1 MFKSIVVGVD
11 SSERSLHAQTLAF
24 YLARRLH
31 ASVLGLHVVDILS
44 LEGPLLNDIAAPAD
58 VESYL
63 DAPRIRE
70 SLTARG
76 RHLLEDFAAA
86 ALREQVG
93 AQTALDFGLVAN
105 QICERSK
112 SADLVVLGHHGA
124 SRTDAP
130 ANPGGTAAAVARK
143 ASGTVLICPASAREL
158 HHLALAYDGSERACK
173 AMHVAAELASS
184 LDAAL
189 TVLSVSRDPKAGDLR
204 LAQARAYFEPY
215 RLSVEFRHLTGHAP
229 QEIIGFIRRNSPDAL
244 FIGAY
249 GHSRIVEMM
258 LGSTTEH
265 VLRHAPCPLFL
276 SR

>member
-1 MFKSIVVGVD
+1 VFKSIVVGVD

-24 YLARRLH
+24 YLAHQLH

-44 LEGPLLNDIAAPAD
+44 FEGPLLNDIAAPAD

-70 SLTARG
+70 NLTARG
-76 RHLLEDFAAA
+76 HQLLEDFAAA
-86 ALREQVG
+86 ALREQVA

-112 SADLVVLGHHGA
+112 SADLVVLGHRGA
-124 SRTDAP
+124 PRADAP
-130 ANPGGTAAAVARK
+130 ANPGGTAASVARR
-143 ASGTVLICPASAREL
+143 ASGTVLICPTSAREL
-158 HHLALAYDGSERACK
+158 RHLMLAYDGSERACK
-173 AMHVAAELASS
+173 AMHVAAELASV
-184 LDAAL
+184 LGAAL
-189 TVLSVSRDPKAGDLR
+189 TVLSVGRDPQVGELR

-215 RLSVEFRHLTGHAP
+215 GLSVEFRHLAGHAAH
-229 QEIIGFIRRNSPDAL
+229 EIIAFIRRNSPDAL

-249 GHSRIVEMM
+249 GHSCIVEMM

-265 VLRHAPCPLFL
+265 VLRNAPCPLFL